1 MAWIKID
8 KGIIDSYCF
17 ANANHFKIWIW
28 LLLKANYKRSYANM
42 NVGNGTTTVMVER
55 GQLLFGRM
63 KAEEELGLDGS
74 MIYRAIKKF
83 EELEQ
88 IKVESNSKY
97 SIITICKYDSYQNN
111 LQDDEQPM
119 SSQRTTNEQPTNNK
133 RTASE
138 QQVNTSKEVLEV
150 KEEIEY
156 KEEKQGRL
164 NEFEKKIKEDMVV
177 VEMMKTWMK
186 HNPNYFEEKEN
197 DYTACLQIAYKI
209 AKYKKWKEVD
219 VVGLREKDVLNS
231 WDKICLFIRSD
242 QFLKKLSVTNICNQ
256 FQLVVQKMNNPTENE
271 IKPLNSPISSQTNPT
286 IKPATDEMVDK
297 YRKPIRNAVTNP

>member
-1 MAWIKID
+1 MAKDPAFLFYPNDWIGGTMGMTLEE
-8 KGIIDSYCF
+8 KGAYMEVLMMQFNRGHMTEHMIG
-17 ANANHFKIWIW
+17 
-28 LLLKANYKRSYANM
+28 LT
-42 NVGNGTTTVMVER
+42 VG
-55 GQLLFGRM
+55 QLFGRI
-63 KAEEELGLDGS
+63 KDKFTQDKDGLWFNERLEEEKEK
-74 MIYRAIKKF
+74 RKKF
-83 EELEQ
+83 
-88 IKVESNSKY
+88 VNSRK
-97 SIITICKYDSYQNN
+97 
-111 LQDDEQPM
+111 
-119 SSQRTTNEQPTNNK
+119 NNK
-133 RTASE
+133 LGTN
-138 QQVNTSKEVLEV
+138 QYNNK
-150 KEEIEY
+150 K
-156 KEEKQGRL
+156 EKQSGHMTQHMENEDVNRNIIL
-164 NEFEKKIKEDMVV
+164 NNTLPDFQKKQKEDMVV

-271 IKPLNSPISSQTNPT
+271 IKPLNSPVSSQTNPT

-297 YRKPIRNAVTNP
+297 YRKPNRNAVANN